1 MRTLKDGTVKFKP
14 SALKEAAR
22 MAASPLPMDA
32 YRRGTRVAV
41 YLGAGW
47 STGTVE
53 SSTRERCVVWLGK
66 AQRRVSCSDNRN
78 VRLAPEK

>member
-1 MRTLKDGTVKFKP
+1 MRVLKDGQVKFKA

-22 MAASPLPMDA
+22 LAAPPFPMDA
-32 YRRGTRVAV
+32 YRKGTRVQV
-41 YLGAGW
+41 YVGAGW

-53 SSTRERCVVWLGK
+53 NSSRDRCVVWLSK
-66 AQRRVSCSDNRN
+66 SQRRVSCADNRN